1 MLTGFEGRT
10 AVVTGAASGIGLGL
24 ARRCAARGM
33 NVVMLDIEQP
43 ALDDA
48 AQLVGEGE
56 HVVARTV
63 DVADPRGMESV
74 ATEVFSRFDAVHLLC
89 NNAGVMVAGP
99 TWTMTADDFRWVTDV
114 NLGGVLNG
122 VRAFVPRM
130 LERGEQGHLVNT
142 ASFAGL
148 VSTPNASLYSA
159 TKAGVVALSEALFH
173 ELSDAGSPIGVSVLC
188 PGLVDTKIILSTRNR
203 PAALPEVTQP
213 RIPDEVL
220 SYFATGADPLVV
232 ADRVLTAVERN
243 DFYVLTNKAARPSI
257 AARMEALVKL
267 GDPARPEPGATQ
279 AD

>member
-1 MLTGFEGRT
+1 VLTGFEGRT

-257 AARMEALVKL
+257 AARMEALVNL